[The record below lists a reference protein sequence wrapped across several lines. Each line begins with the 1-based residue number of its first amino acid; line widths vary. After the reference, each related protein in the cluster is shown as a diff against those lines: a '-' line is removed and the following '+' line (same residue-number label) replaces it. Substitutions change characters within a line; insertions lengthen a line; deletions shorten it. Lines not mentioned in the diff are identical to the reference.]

1 MSFSKV
7 TLQIM
12 TRLQRWRAAGDPDAD
27 RKLAEHIEAA
37 LGNQPLPSYSDGK
50 PTARAEAPMVLDRR
64 TVDRGVLAP
73 RLPQNRGGAVIGR
86 GGRERGLV
94 PGYGELINATPRFH
108 QGSAG

>member
-64 TVDRGVLAP
+64 TVIEECWRRACRKIVEGRSLDEAEENAVLF
-73 RLPQNRGGAVIGR
+73 RDMENL
-86 GGRERGLV
+86 
-94 PGYGELINATPRFH
+94 
-108 QGSAG
+108 